1 LGSGTGTSVLYCRT
15 SVPPVFSIKTAF
27 MVLGRDDMARTL
39 VNLGVRCKVKAL
51 SLADATDDVA
61 ARMEREA
68 RNIDLGRVVRLR
80 IN

>member
-1 LGSGTGTSVLYCRT
+1 
-15 SVPPVFSIKTAF
+15 

-39 VNLGVRCKVKAL
+39 VNLGVSCKVKAL